1 MDPIERER
9 HRDVDHWLDD
19 QWLESALGQYGKAE
33 PRAGLENRL
42 LANLWAERNRIGLR
56 RRWWRALGMVASLAA
71 IFVALRVGEGDRERK
86 PGSRSQ
92 AETSTTNR
100 AEARELVQPRPI
112 PQIVHPATTHPARE
126 VVLRRPA
133 HRPTRDL
140 AVASTPKLAQF
151 PSPQPLS
158 EQERILASY
167 VAKYPE
173 HAALLAQAR
182 AEALQRDSEEEAAGN
197 VGNIR

>member
-1 MDPIERER
+1 MTMDPMERER
-9 HRDVDHWLDD
+9 DRDVERGLDD
-19 QWLESALGQYGKAE
+19 QWLESALIQFGRAE
-33 PRAGLENRL
+33 PRVGLENRL
-42 LANLWAERNRIGLR
+42 LANLRAERAQGYLR

-71 IFVALRVGEGDRERK
+71 ILVAVRVEERDRERK
-86 PGSRSQ
+86 PEST
-92 AETSTTNR
+92 AATSTTNR
-100 AEARELVQPRPI
+100 TEARELVQPRPI

-173 HAALLAQAR
+173 HAALVAQAR
-182 AEALQRDSEEEAAGN
+182 AEALQQDSEEEAAGN

>member
-9 HRDVDHWLDD
+9 DRDVEGGLDD
-19 QWLESALGQYGKAE
+19 QWLESALIQFGRAE
-33 PRAGLENRL
+33 PRVGLENRL
-42 LANLWAERNRIGLR
+42 LANLRAERAQAYLR

-71 IFVALRVGEGDRERK
+71 ILVAVRVEERDRERK
-86 PGSRSQ
+86 PEST
-92 AETSTTNR
+92 AATSTTNR

-112 PQIVHPATTHPARE
+112 PQIVHPARE

-173 HAALLAQAR
+173 HAALVAQAR
-182 AEALQRDSEEEAAGN
+182 AEALQQDSEEEGAGN

>member
-9 HRDVDHWLDD
+9 NRDVEGGLDD
-19 QWLESALGQYGKAE
+19 QWLELALVQFGKAE
-33 PRAGLENRL
+33 PRVGLENRL
-42 LANLWAERNRIGLR
+42 LANLRAERAEAYLR

-71 IFVALRVGEGDRERK
+71 ILVAVRVEERDRERK
-86 PGSRSQ
+86 PEST
-92 AETSTTNR
+92 AATSATNR

-126 VVLRRPA
+126 VVLPRPA

-173 HAALLAQAR
+173 HAALVAQAR
-182 AEALQRDSEEEAAGN
+182 AEALQQDSEEEAAGN
-197 VGNIR
+197 VGSIR

>member
-9 HRDVDHWLDD
+9 DRDVEGGLDD
-19 QWLESALGQYGKAE
+19 QWLESALIQFGKAE
-33 PRAGLENRL
+33 PRVGLENRL
-42 LANLWAERNRIGLR
+42 LANLRAERAQAYLR

-71 IFVALRVGEGDRERK
+71 ILVAVRVEERDRERK
-86 PGSRSQ
+86 PEST
-92 AETSTTNR
+92 AATSTTNR

-112 PQIVHPATTHPARE
+112 PQIVHPATTHPATE
-126 VVLRRPA
+126 AVLRRPA

-173 HAALLAQAR
+173 HAALVAQAR
-182 AEALQRDSEEEAAGN
+182 AEALQQDREEEAAGN

>member
-1 MDPIERER
+1 MTMDPIERER
-9 HRDVDHWLDD
+9 DRDVEGELDD
-19 QWLESALGQYGKAE
+19 QWLESALTQFGKAE
-33 PRAGLENRL
+33 PRVGLENRL
-42 LANLWAERNRIGLR
+42 LANLRAERAQAYLR
-56 RRWWRALGMVASLAA
+56 RRWWCALGMVASLAA
-71 IFVALRVGEGDRERK
+71 ILVAVRVEERDRERK
-86 PGSRSQ
+86 PEST
-92 AETSTTNR
+92 AATSATNG

-112 PQIVHPATTHPARE
+112 PQIVPPATTHPARE

-140 AVASTPKLAQF
+140 GVASTPKLAQF

-173 HAALLAQAR
+173 HAALVAQAR
-182 AEALQRDSEEEAAGN
+182 AEALQQDSEEEAAGN

>member
-1 MDPIERER
+1 MTMDPIERER
-9 HRDVDHWLDD
+9 DRDVDGGLDD
-19 QWLESALGQYGKAE
+19 QWLESTLIQFGKAE
-33 PRAGLENRL
+33 PRVGLENRL
-42 LANLWAERNRIGLR
+42 LANLRAERAQAYLR

-71 IFVALRVGEGDRERK
+71 ILVAVRVEERDRERK
-86 PGSRSQ
+86 PEST
-92 AETSTTNR
+92 AATSTTNR

-126 VVLRRPA
+126 VVRRRPA

-173 HAALLAQAR
+173 HAALVAQAR
-182 AEALQRDSEEEAAGN
+182 AEALQQDSEEEAAGN

>member
-9 HRDVDHWLDD
+9 DRDVEGGLDD
-19 QWLESALGQYGKAE
+19 QWLASALIQFGKAE
-33 PRAGLENRL
+33 PRVGLENRL
-42 LANLWAERNRIGLR
+42 LANLQAERAQAYLR

-71 IFVALRVGEGDRERK
+71 ILVAVRVEERDRERK
-86 PGSRSQ
+86 PESAG
-92 AETSTTNR
+92 ATSTTNR
-100 AEARELVQPRPI
+100 AEARELVQPRRI
-112 PQIVHPATTHPARE
+112 PQIVHPATE

-173 HAALLAQAR
+173 HAALVAQAR
-182 AEALQRDSEEEAAGN
+182 AEALQQDSEEEAAGN

>member
-1 MDPIERER
+1 MDPMERER
-9 HRDVDHWLDD
+9 DRDVEGGLDD
-19 QWLESALGQYGKAE
+19 QWLESALIQFGRAE
-33 PRAGLENRL
+33 PRVGLENRL
-42 LANLWAERNRIGLR
+42 LANLRAERAQAYLR

-71 IFVALRVGEGDRERK
+71 ILLAVRVEERDRERK
-86 PGSRSQ
+86 PEST
-92 AETSTTNR
+92 AATSTTNR

-112 PQIVHPATTHPARE
+112 PQIVHPARE

-173 HAALLAQAR
+173 HAALVAQAR
-182 AEALQRDSEEEAAGN
+182 AEALQQDSEEEAAGN

>member
-9 HRDVDHWLDD
+9 DRDVEGGLDD
-19 QWLESALGQYGKAE
+19 QWLESALIQFGKAE
-33 PRAGLENRL
+33 PRVGLENRL
-42 LANLWAERNRIGLR
+42 LANLRAERAQAYLR

-71 IFVALRVGEGDRERK
+71 ILVAVRVEERDRERK
-86 PGSRSQ
+86 PEST
-92 AETSTTNR
+92 AATSTTNR

-112 PQIVHPATTHPARE
+112 PQIVHPARE

-173 HAALLAQAR
+173 HAALVAQAR
-182 AEALQRDSEEEAAGN
+182 AEALQQDREEEAAGN

>member
-9 HRDVDHWLDD
+9 DLDVEGGLDD
-19 QWLESALGQYGKAE
+19 QWLESALIQFGKAE
-33 PRAGLENRL
+33 PRVGLENRL
-42 LANLWAERNRIGLR
+42 LSNLRAERAQAYLR
-56 RRWWRALGMVASLAA
+56 RPWWRALGMVASLAA
-71 IFVALRVGEGDRERK
+71 ILVAVRVEERDRERK
-86 PGSRSQ
+86 PEST
-92 AETSTTNR
+92 AATSTTNR

-112 PQIVHPATTHPARE
+112 PQIVHPARE

-173 HAALLAQAR
+173 HAALVAQAR
-182 AEALQRDSEEEAAGN
+182 AEALQQDSEEEAAGN

>member
-9 HRDVDHWLDD
+9 DLDVEGGLDD
-19 QWLESALGQYGKAE
+19 QWLESALIQFGKAE
-33 PRAGLENRL
+33 PRVGLENRL
-42 LANLWAERNRIGLR
+42 LSNLRAERAQAYLR
-56 RRWWRALGMVASLAA
+56 RPWWRALGMVASLAA
-71 IFVALRVGEGDRERK
+71 ILVAVRVEERDRERQ
-86 PGSRSQ
+86 PEST
-92 AETSTTNR
+92 AATSTTNR

-112 PQIVHPATTHPARE
+112 PQIVHPARE

-173 HAALLAQAR
+173 HAALVAQAR
-182 AEALQRDSEEEAAGN
+182 AEALQQDSEEEAAGN

>member
-9 HRDVDHWLDD
+9 DRDVEGGLDD
-19 QWLESALGQYGKAE
+19 QWLESALIQFGRAE
-33 PRAGLENRL
+33 PRVGLENRL
-42 LANLWAERNRIGLR
+42 LANLRAERAQAYLR
-56 RRWWRALGMVASLAA
+56 RPWWRALGMVASLAA
-71 IFVALRVGEGDRERK
+71 ILVAVRVEERDRERK
-86 PGSRSQ
+86 PEST
-92 AETSTTNR
+92 AATSTTNR

-112 PQIVHPATTHPARE
+112 PQIVHPARE

-173 HAALLAQAR
+173 HAALVAQAR
-182 AEALQRDSEEEAAGN
+182 AEALQQDSEEEAAGN

>member
-9 HRDVDHWLDD
+9 DRDVEGGLDD
-19 QWLESALGQYGKAE
+19 RWLESALIQFGKAE
-33 PRAGLENRL
+33 PRVGLENRL
-42 LANLWAERNRIGLR
+42 LANLRAERAPAYLR

-71 IFVALRVGEGDRERK
+71 ILVAVRVEERDRERK
-86 PGSRSQ
+86 PES
-92 AETSTTNR
+92 AAATSTTNR
-100 AEARELVQPRPI
+100 AEAQELVQPRPI
-112 PQIVHPATTHPARE
+112 PQIVHPARE
-126 VVLRRPA
+126 EVLRRPA

-173 HAALLAQAR
+173 HAALVAQAR
-182 AEALQRDSEEEAAGN
+182 AEALQQDSEEEAAGN

>member
-1 MDPIERER
+1 MTMDPIGRER
-9 HRDVDHWLDD
+9 DRDVEGGLDD
-19 QWLESALGQYGKAE
+19 QWLESALIQFGKAE
-33 PRAGLENRL
+33 PRVGLENRL
-42 LANLWAERNRIGLR
+42 LANLRAERAQAYLR

-71 IFVALRVGEGDRERK
+71 ILVAVRVEERDRERK
-86 PGSRSQ
+86 PEST
-92 AETSTTNR
+92 AATSTTNR

-112 PQIVHPATTHPARE
+112 PQIVHPARE

-173 HAALLAQAR
+173 HAALVAQAR
-182 AEALQRDSEEEAAGN
+182 AEALQQDSEEEAAGN

>member
-9 HRDVDHWLDD
+9 DRDVEGGLDD
-19 QWLESALGQYGKAE
+19 QWLESALIQFGRAE
-33 PRAGLENRL
+33 PRVGLENRL
-42 LANLWAERNRIGLR
+42 RANLRAERARAYLR
-56 RRWWRALGMVASLAA
+56 KRCWRALGTVASLAA
-71 IFVALRVGEGDRERK
+71 ILVAVRVEERDRERK
-86 PGSRSQ
+86 PEST
-92 AETSTTNR
+92 AATSTTNR

-112 PQIVHPATTHPARE
+112 PQIVHPARE

-173 HAALLAQAR
+173 HAALVAQAR
-182 AEALQRDSEEEAAGN
+182 AEALQQDREEEAAGN

>member
-9 HRDVDHWLDD
+9 DRDVEGGLDD
-19 QWLESALGQYGKAE
+19 QWLESALIQFGKAE
-33 PRAGLENRL
+33 PRVGLENRL
-42 LANLWAERNRIGLR
+42 LANLRADRAQAYLR

-71 IFVALRVGEGDRERK
+71 ILVAVRVEERDREWK

-112 PQIVHPATTHPARE
+112 PQIVHPARE

-173 HAALLAQAR
+173 HAALVAQAR
-182 AEALQRDSEEEAAGN
+182 AEALQQDSEEEAAGN

>member
-9 HRDVDHWLDD
+9 DRDVDGGLDD
-19 QWLESALGQYGKAE
+19 QWLESALIQFGKAE
-33 PRAGLENRL
+33 PRVGLENRL
-42 LANLWAERNRIGLR
+42 LANLRAERAQAYLR
-56 RRWWRALGMVASLAA
+56 RRWWRALGIVASLAA
-71 IFVALRVGEGDRERK
+71 ILVAVRVEERDRERK
-86 PGSRSQ
+86 PEST
-92 AETSTTNR
+92 AATSTTNR

-126 VVLRRPA
+126 VVRRRPA

-173 HAALLAQAR
+173 HAALVAQAR
-182 AEALQRDSEEEAAGN
+182 AEALQQDSEEEAAGN

>member
-1 MDPIERER
+1 MTMDPIERER
-9 HRDVDHWLDD
+9 DRDVEGGLDD
-19 QWLESALGQYGKAE
+19 QWLESALIQFGKAE
-33 PRAGLENRL
+33 PRVGLENRL
-42 LANLWAERNRIGLR
+42 LANLRAERAQAHLR

-71 IFVALRVGEGDRERK
+71 ILVAVRVEERDRERK
-86 PGSRSQ
+86 PEST
-92 AETSTTNR
+92 AATSTTNR

-112 PQIVHPATTHPARE
+112 PQIVHPATE

-173 HAALLAQAR
+173 HAALVAQAR
-182 AEALQRDSEEEAAGN
+182 AEALQQDSEEEAAGN

>member
-9 HRDVDHWLDD
+9 DRDVEGGLDD
-19 QWLESALGQYGKAE
+19 QWLESALIQFGKAE
-33 PRAGLENRL
+33 PRVGLENRL
-42 LANLWAERNRIGLR
+42 LANLRAERAQAYLR

-71 IFVALRVGEGDRERK
+71 ILVAVRVEERDRERK
-86 PGSRSQ
+86 PEST
-92 AETSTTNR
+92 AATSTTNR
-100 AEARELVQPRPI
+100 AEPRELVQPRPI
-112 PQIVHPATTHPARE
+112 PQIVHPARE

-173 HAALLAQAR
+173 HAALVAQAR
-182 AEALQRDSEEEAAGN
+182 AEALQQDSEEEAAGN